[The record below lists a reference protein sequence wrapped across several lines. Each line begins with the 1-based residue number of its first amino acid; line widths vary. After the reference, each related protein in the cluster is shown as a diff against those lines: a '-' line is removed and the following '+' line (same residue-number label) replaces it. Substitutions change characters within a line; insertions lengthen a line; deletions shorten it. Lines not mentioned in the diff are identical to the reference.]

1 MVRHVEI
8 HKEFD
13 MNQLIKMLSSIRS
26 QRNNFIEYLDRIEG
40 YSEKEIIE
48 IEKLNNISVHGQ
60 LKELL
65 TTMGKCS
72 GGLIFGDDFYIY
84 RYYRNAGFNIQRQ
97 KNLMADEELAINYR
111 ENGEKLDLAEEQYFE
126 ICGENEHA
134 NIFFMYTKDINDI
147 VYEWDENNNIVKK
160 FGTLFDYLI
169 RYRKKL
175 GFYSSQGTVR
185 GDEESNLFAEL
196 TTGRLLCKN

>member
-1 MVRHVEI
+1 MSNLVT
-8 HKEFD
+8 
-13 MNQLIKMLSSIRS
+13 MLSSIKAEK
-26 QRNNFIEYLDRIEG
+26 NYFIEKLERVNG
-40 YSEKEIIE
+40 YSAQEIAE

-111 ENGEKLDLAEEQYFE
+111 ESGEKLDLAEEQYFE

-147 VYEWDENNNIVKK
+147 VYEWDENSNTVKR
-160 FGTLFDYLI
+160 FGTLFEYLI
-169 RYRKKL
+169 RYRKRL
-175 GFYSSQGTVR
+175 GSYSSQGTIR
-185 GDEESNLFAEL
+185 GDEDPTLFDEL
-196 TTGRLLCKN
+196 TTGRLLLSS

>member
-1 MVRHVEI
+1 MSNLVT
-8 HKEFD
+8 
-13 MNQLIKMLSSIRS
+13 MLSSIKAEK
-26 QRNNFIEYLDRIEG
+26 NYFIEKLEKVNG
-40 YSEKEIIE
+40 YSEQEIAE

-72 GGLIFGDDFYIY
+72 GGVIFGDDFYIY

-147 VYEWDENNNIVKK
+147 VYEWDENNNTVKR
-160 FGTLFDYLI
+160 FGTLFEYLI
-169 RYRKKL
+169 RYRKRL
-175 GFYSSQGTVR
+175 GSYSSQGTIR
-185 GDEESNLFAEL
+185 GDEDPTLFDEL
-196 TTGRLLCKN
+196 TTGRLLLSS

>member
-1 MVRHVEI
+1 MSNLVT
-8 HKEFD
+8 
-13 MNQLIKMLSSIRS
+13 MLSSIKAEK
-26 QRNNFIEYLDRIEG
+26 NYFIEKLEKVNG
-40 YSEKEIIE
+40 YSEQEIAE

-72 GGLIFGDDFYIY
+72 GGVIFGDDFYIY

-111 ENGEKLDLAEEQYFE
+111 ENGETLDLAEEQYFE

-147 VYEWDENNNIVKK
+147 VYEWDENNNTVKR
-160 FGTLFDYLI
+160 FGTLFEYLI
-169 RYRKKL
+169 RYRKRL
-175 GFYSSQGTVR
+175 GSYSSQGTIR
-185 GDEESNLFAEL
+185 GDEDPTLFDEL
-196 TTGRLLCKN
+196 TTGRLLFSS

>member
-1 MVRHVEI
+1 MSNLVT
-8 HKEFD
+8 
-13 MNQLIKMLSSIRS
+13 MLSSIKAEK
-26 QRNNFIEYLDRIEG
+26 NYFIEKLEKVNG
-40 YSEKEIIE
+40 YSEQEIAE

-72 GGLIFGDDFYIY
+72 GGVILGDDFYIY

-147 VYEWDENNNIVKK
+147 VYEWDENNNTVKR
-160 FGTLFDYLI
+160 FGTLFEYLI
-169 RYRKKL
+169 RYRKRL
-175 GFYSSQGTVR
+175 GSYSSQGTIR
-185 GDEESNLFAEL
+185 GDEDPTLFDEL
-196 TTGRLLCKN
+196 TTGRLLLSS

>member
-1 MVRHVEI
+1 MSNLVT
-8 HKEFD
+8 
-13 MNQLIKMLSSIRS
+13 MLSSIKAEK
-26 QRNNFIEYLDRIEG
+26 NYFIEKLEKVNG
-40 YSEKEIIE
+40 YSEQEIAE

-72 GGLIFGDDFYIY
+72 GGVFFGDDLYIY

-147 VYEWDENNNIVKK
+147 VYEWDENNNTVKR
-160 FGTLFDYLI
+160 FGTLFEYLI
-169 RYRKKL
+169 RYRKRL
-175 GFYSSQGTVR
+175 GSYSSQGTIR
-185 GDEESNLFAEL
+185 GDEDPTLFDEL
-196 TTGRLLCKN
+196 TTGRLLLSS

>member
-1 MVRHVEI
+1 MSNLVT
-8 HKEFD
+8 
-13 MNQLIKMLSSIRS
+13 MLSSIRAEK
-26 QRNNFIEYLDRIEG
+26 NYFIEKIEKVNG
-40 YSEKEIIE
+40 YSEQEIAE

-72 GGLIFGDDFYIY
+72 GGVIFGDDFYIY

-147 VYEWDENNNIVKK
+147 VYEWNENNNTVKR
-160 FGTLFDYLI
+160 FGTLFEYLI
-169 RYRKKL
+169 RYRKRL
-175 GFYSSQGTVR
+175 GSYSSQGTIR
-185 GDEESNLFAEL
+185 GDEDPTLFDEL
-196 TTGRLLCKN
+196 TTGRLLLSS

>member
-1 MVRHVEI
+1 MSNLVT
-8 HKEFD
+8 
-13 MNQLIKMLSSIRS
+13 MLSSIKAEK
-26 QRNNFIEYLDRIEG
+26 NYFIEKLEKVNG
-40 YSEKEIIE
+40 YSEQEIAE

-111 ENGEKLDLAEEQYFE
+111 ESGEKLDLAEEQYFE

-147 VYEWDENNNIVKK
+147 VYEWDENSNTVKR
-160 FGTLFDYLI
+160 FGTLFEYLI
-169 RYRKKL
+169 RYRKRL
-175 GFYSSQGTVR
+175 GSYSSQGTIR
-185 GDEESNLFAEL
+185 GDEDPTLFNEL
-196 TTGRLLCKN
+196 TTGRLLLSS

>member
-1 MVRHVEI
+1 MSNLVT
-8 HKEFD
+8 
-13 MNQLIKMLSSIRS
+13 MLSSIKAEK
-26 QRNNFIEYLDRIEG
+26 NYFIEKLEKVNG
-40 YSEKEIIE
+40 YSEQEIAE

-72 GGLIFGDDFYIY
+72 GGVIFGDDFYIY

-147 VYEWDENNNIVKK
+147 VYEWDENNNTVKR
-160 FGTLFDYLI
+160 FGTLFEYLI
-169 RYRKKL
+169 RYRKRL
-175 GFYSSQGTVR
+175 GSYSSQGTIR
-185 GDEESNLFAEL
+185 GDEDPTLFDEL
-196 TTGRLLCKN
+196 TTGRLLFSS

>member
-1 MVRHVEI
+1 MSNLVT
-8 HKEFD
+8 
-13 MNQLIKMLSSIRS
+13 MLSSIKAEK
-26 QRNNFIEYLDRIEG
+26 NYFIEKLEKVNG
-40 YSEKEIIE
+40 YSEQEIAE

-111 ENGEKLDLAEEQYFE
+111 ESGEKLDLAEEQYFE

-147 VYEWDENNNIVKK
+147 VYEWDENSNTVKR
-160 FGTLFDYLI
+160 FGTLFEYLI
-169 RYRKKL
+169 RYRKRL
-175 GFYSSQGTVR
+175 GSYSSQGTSR
-185 GDEESNLFAEL
+185 GDEDPTLFDEL
-196 TTGRLLCKN
+196 TTGRLLLSS

>member
-1 MVRHVEI
+1 MSNLVT
-8 HKEFD
+8 
-13 MNQLIKMLSSIRS
+13 MLSSIKAEK
-26 QRNNFIEYLDRIEG
+26 NYFIEKLEKVNG
-40 YSEKEIIE
+40 YSEQEIAE

-97 KNLMADEELAINYR
+97 KKLMADEELAINYR
-111 ENGEKLDLAEEQYFE
+111 ESGEKLDLAEEQYFE

-147 VYEWDENNNIVKK
+147 VYEWDENSNTVKR
-160 FGTLFDYLI
+160 FGTLFEYLI
-169 RYRKKL
+169 RYRKRL
-175 GFYSSQGTVR
+175 GSYSSQGTIR
-185 GDEESNLFAEL
+185 GDEDLTLFDEL
-196 TTGRLLCKN
+196 TTGRLLLSS

>member
-1 MVRHVEI
+1 MSNLVT
-8 HKEFD
+8 
-13 MNQLIKMLSSIRS
+13 MLSSIKAEK
-26 QRNNFIEYLDRIEG
+26 NYFIGKLEKVNG
-40 YSEKEIIE
+40 YSEQEIAE

-111 ENGEKLDLAEEQYFE
+111 ESGEKLDLAEEQYFE

-147 VYEWDENNNIVKK
+147 VYEWDENSNTVKR
-160 FGTLFDYLI
+160 FGTLFEYLI
-169 RYRKKL
+169 RYRQRL
-175 GFYSSQGTVR
+175 GSYSSQGTIR
-185 GDEESNLFAEL
+185 GDEDPTLFDEL
-196 TTGRLLCKN
+196 TTGRLLLSS

>member
-1 MVRHVEI
+1 MSNLVT
-8 HKEFD
+8 
-13 MNQLIKMLSSIRS
+13 MLSSIRAEK
-26 QRNNFIEYLDRIEG
+26 NYFIEKIEKVNG
-40 YSEKEIIE
+40 YSEQEIAE

-72 GGLIFGDDFYIY
+72 GGVIFGDDFYIY

-97 KNLMADEELAINYR
+97 KSLMADEELAINYR

-147 VYEWDENNNIVKK
+147 VYEWNENNNTVKR
-160 FGTLFDYLI
+160 FGTLFEYLI
-169 RYRKKL
+169 RYRKRL
-175 GFYSSQGTVR
+175 GSYSSQGTIR
-185 GDEESNLFAEL
+185 GDEDPTLFDEL
-196 TTGRLLCKN
+196 TTGRLLLSN

>member
-1 MVRHVEI
+1 MSNLVT
-8 HKEFD
+8 
-13 MNQLIKMLSSIRS
+13 MLSSIKAEK
-26 QRNNFIEYLDRIEG
+26 NYFIEKLEKVNG
-40 YSEKEIIE
+40 YSEQEIAE

-111 ENGEKLDLAEEQYFE
+111 ESGAKLDLAEEQYFE

-147 VYEWDENNNIVKK
+147 VYEWDENSNTVKR
-160 FGTLFDYLI
+160 FGTLFEYLI
-169 RYRKKL
+169 RYRKRL
-175 GFYSSQGTVR
+175 GSYSSKGTIR
-185 GDEESNLFAEL
+185 GDEDPTLFDEL
-196 TTGRLLCKN
+196 TTGRLLFSS

>member
-1 MVRHVEI
+1 MSNLVT
-8 HKEFD
+8 
-13 MNQLIKMLSSIRS
+13 MLSSIKAEK
-26 QRNNFIEYLDRIEG
+26 NYFIEKLERVNG
-40 YSEKEIIE
+40 YSEQEIAE

-72 GGLIFGDDFYIY
+72 AGLIFGDDFYIY

-97 KNLMADEELAINYR
+97 KNLMADEELAIKYR
-111 ENGEKLDLAEEQYFE
+111 ESGEKLDLAEEQYFE

-147 VYEWDENNNIVKK
+147 VYEWDENSNTVKR
-160 FGTLFDYLI
+160 FGTLFEYLI
-169 RYRKKL
+169 RYRKRL
-175 GFYSSQGTVR
+175 CSYSSQGTIR
-185 GDEESNLFAEL
+185 GDEDPTLFDEL
-196 TTGRLLCKN
+196 TTGRLLLSS